1 MGRPPGGP
9 GRLARGDRLPQGV
22 HLLNVAELLDRATAL
37 NPDGRALIYRRQG
50 RWQELSFTE
59 LLDLCRHY
67 TGTLRELGLERG
79 QRALMMV
86 PNGPEF
92 VALTFAV
99 FRVGAL
105 PVLIDPGMGL
115 KPMLRCIEHARPD
128 FLIGIRKAHLLR
140 TVFRSPF
147 ASVRQAISVDGAFPG
162 AHRLTA
168 QGPRVVDLANT
179 HQDEPA
185 AILFTSGSTG
195 PAKGVVYRHGI
206 FQTQVACLRD
216 TFGFQAGEIDLPGFP
231 LFALFSTALGLT
243 CVLRELNP
251 SRPATCDPVKIVR
264 AIQEFGVNNLQGSP
278 AIWTRVGRW
287 CEQHCVRLPSLKRLL
302 TFGAPI
308 PPALM
313 ARWADIMPP
322 EAAGAGTCVGRPL
335 PGVEL
340 AILAI
345 TDEAIPEW
353 REDLVLPAGEYG
365 EVAVAGPM
373 VTWEYDGL
381 SEETRRSK
389 IRQGDRIWHRMGD
402 MGYRDEQGRVWL
414 LGRKSHRVEGRV
426 RYYPE
431 QAEGMV
437 NPHPL
442 VARSALVGVGE
453 RGAQA
458 PVLVVEPEP
467 EALKY
472 DRRRQEELAGTLRR
486 ILSEHPVYRD
496 VERVLYHPAFPVD
509 PRHNAKIHREEL
521 AAWASKRS

>member
-1 MGRPPGGP
+1 M
-9 GRLARGDRLPQGV
+9 
-22 HLLNVAELLDRATAL
+22 
-37 NPDGRALIYRRQG
+37 
-50 RWQELSFTE
+50 SFTE
-59 LLDLCRHY
+59 LLELCRHY

-140 TVFRSPF
+140 TLFRSPF
-147 ASVRQAISVDGAFPG
+147 ASVRKAISVDGAFPG

-179 HQDEPA
+179 HPDEPA

-243 CVLRELNP
+243 CVLPELNP

-313 ARWADIMPP
+313 AQWADIMPAGAELYTP
-322 EAAGAGTCVGRPL
+322 YGATEALPLTSITAREVLRETAVLSAAGAGTCVGRPL

-353 REDLVLPAGEYG
+353 REDLVLGPGEYG

-389 IRQGDRIWHRMGD
+389 IHQGDKIWHRMGD

-472 DRRRQEELAGTLRR
+472 DRRRQQELAGALRQ

-496 VERVLYHPAFPVD
+496 VEKVLYHPAFPVD

-521 AAWASKRS
+521 AAWASKHS